1 MEFDQPIADMG
12 IWANREVRR
21 DTVLKAK
28 DLKDAGVY
36 LEFDATKHPVV
47 QVRSGISLVSIE
59 NASLNLEKEITRPF
73 GWNFEA
79 VQQNQKKVW
88 NELFD
93 RVQITSTDRMEKV
106 RFYNNMYRALCSRNI
121 WSDVN
126 GEWVSTDK
134 KIHRLSDENDA
145 ALGCDAFRNTFWNLN
160 QFWNLVTPEWSKRW
174 VNSQLAMYDANGW
187 LAKGPAGMN
196 YIPVMVAEH
205 EIPLIVGAYQM
216 GIRDFDTDKA
226 LEAMLKM
233 QRTPSQKVY
242 AGYAGNRDLKSYL
255 KYKYVPSDLG
265 RFSNS
270 LEYSYDDWTV
280 GQFAKAL
287 NKQDIYK
294 EFNERGYWWKNTI
307 DTRSGYATLKDS
319 KGKWAA
325 NFDPFRSGANEHYV
339 EGNAWQLTYFVPQD
353 IRALADYIGKK
364 RFIERLEWG
373 FQASEPWRYNAP
385 NDQYWDFPVVQGNQ
399 QSMHFAFLF
408 NWVGKPWLTQK
419 WSRSIIDRYY
429 GAGVANAYL
438 GDEDQGQM
446 SAWFIMAAIGLFQT
460 DGGCSV
466 DPIYEIASPLYE
478 KTVIRLDN
486 RYGRGK
492 EFTIEARNASR
503 QNKYIQSAT
512 LNGKP
517 LQNFYF
523 PASELLK
530 GGTLILE
537 MGDKPN
543 KKWGL

>member
-1 MEFDQPIADMG
+1 M
-12 IWANREVRR
+12 
-21 DTVLKAK
+21 
-28 DLKDAGVY
+28 
-36 LEFDATKHPVV
+36 
-47 QVRSGISLVSIE
+47 
-59 NASLNLEKEITRPF
+59 
-73 GWNFEA
+73 
-79 VQQNQKKVW
+79 
-88 NELFD
+88 
-93 RVQITSTDRMEKV
+93 
-106 RFYNNMYRALCSRNI
+106 
-121 WSDVN
+121 
-126 GEWVSTDK
+126 
-134 KIHRLSDENDA
+134 
-145 ALGCDAFRNTFWNLN
+145 
-160 QFWNLVTPEWSKRW
+160 
-174 VNSQLAMYDANGW
+174 
-187 LAKGPAGMN
+187 
-196 YIPVMVAEH
+196 
-205 EIPLIVGAYQM
+205 
-216 GIRDFDTDKA
+216 
-226 LEAMLKM
+226 
-233 QRTPSQKVY
+233 
-242 AGYAGNRDLKSYL
+242 
-255 KYKYVPSDLG
+255 
-265 RFSNS
+265 
-270 LEYSYDDWTV
+270 
-280 GQFAKAL
+280 
-287 NKQDIYK
+287 
-294 EFNERGYWWKNTI
+294 
-307 DTRSGYATLKDS
+307 KDS

-466 DPIYEIASPLYE
+466 DPIYEITIKLYE